1 MKKII
6 FLLLMV
12 SIVACNTKTEN
23 EKKLQSRID
32 SLEIKLNNSYKPGL
46 GEFMSSIQI
55 HHAKLWFAGQNKNW
69 DLADFEIKEIKEA
82 LDNINKYCTDRP
94 EIKALGMIDEPVD
107 SISKAIQDKDFAAFK
122 NNFVVLTNT
131 CTNCHRE
138 TNHGFNVLKIPDNPP
153 FSDQDFKLPAKN

>member
-12 SIVACNTKTEN
+12 SVVACNSKTDN

-69 DLADFEIKEIKEA
+69 ELADFEIKEIKEA

-107 SISKAIQDKDFAAFK
+107 SIGKAIQHKDFAAFK
-122 NNFVVLTNT
+122 NNFVMLTNT
-131 CTNCHRE
+131 C
-138 TNHGFNVLKIPDNPP
+138 
-153 FSDQDFKLPAKN
+153 

>member
-6 FLLLMV
+6 SLLL
-12 SIVACNTKTEN
+12 IAGLVACNNPSIN
-23 EKKLQSRID
+23 EKKLQSRLD
-32 SLEIKLNNSYKPGL
+32 SLEIKLNNTYKPGL
-46 GEFMSSIQI
+46 GEFMSSIQV

-94 EIKALGMIDEPVD
+94 EVKALGMINLSIDSTSNAIKHKDPVE
-107 SISKAIQDKDFAAFK
+107 FK
-122 NNFVVLTNT
+122 NSFTALTNT
-131 CTNCHRE
+131 CYNCHQE

-153 FSDQDFKLPAKN
+153 FSNQDFKSEKKK